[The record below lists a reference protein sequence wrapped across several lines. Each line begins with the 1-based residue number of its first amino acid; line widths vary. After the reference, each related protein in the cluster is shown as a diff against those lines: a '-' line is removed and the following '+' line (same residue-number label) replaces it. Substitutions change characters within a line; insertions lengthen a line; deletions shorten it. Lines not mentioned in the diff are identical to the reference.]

1 MSTTGC
7 WAAELRNS
15 EGRAHGFR
23 AFQADTADDLLR
35 QVASEDGRWARR
47 VFLGDGRIVI
57 QVFPPRMPGG
67 HELYVLQPISAE
79 QYESAVKASTFC
91 RN

>member
-1 MSTTGC
+1 MDFGLS
-7 WAAELRNS
+7 
-15 EGRAHGFR
+15 
-23 AFQADTADDLLR
+23 R
-35 QVASEDGRWARR
+35 QTRQTICCARLPRSDGRWAMR